1 MYKRGETLVCTTMCT
16 GVGKHLYVQQCVQ
29 VWGNTCMYNVYRCRE
44 TPVCTT
50 VCTGV
55 GKHMYVQQ
63 YVQVWGNIRMYNSMY
78 RCEEMVRT
86 LPCHATLAERHCFRW
101 TTITSEISFFWHPT
115 WLYCGFYC
123 WRKQLLSFCCCIKQ
137 IHFFWRALVAISLLL
152 LLFFFLLWET
162 TAGYWE
168 HNVSLNG
175 QMSLCPK
182 KREASESA
190 VSDVLKY

>member
-1 MYKRGETLVCTTMCT
+1 MRIIFSCSNLHHIVVILQKPRRRSTAARVARNTALVCTTVCT
-16 GVGKHLYVQQCVQ
+16 SVGKLLYVQQCVQ

-86 LPCHATLAERHCFRW
+86 LPCHATLAERHCFR
-101 TTITSEISFFWHPT
+101 
-115 WLYCGFYC
+115 
-123 WRKQLLSFCCCIKQ
+123 
-137 IHFFWRALVAISLLL
+137 
-152 LLFFFLLWET
+152 
-162 TAGYWE
+162 
-168 HNVSLNG
+168 
-175 QMSLCPK
+175 
-182 KREASESA
+182 
-190 VSDVLKY
+190 